1 MKGILLAG
9 GSGSRLFPTTS
20 CLSKQLLPVYDKPT
34 IYYPLSIQMLAGIRD
49 ILVISTPRDIPM
61 IQSLLGDGQRLGLN
75 LEYAVQEKPA
85 GIAQAF
91 LIGEKFIGQSSVNL
105 TLGDNIFFGN
115 DLPALLTSAAK
126 NQAGAVVFGYH
137 VQDPQR
143 YGVVEFDASQRVIS
157 IEEKP
162 ARPKSNWAVTGLY
175 FYDSSVVEKAKR
187 LKPSSRN
194 ELEITD
200 LNKLYLEEGALKVE
214 LMGRG
219 IAWLDS
225 GTPDSLIEASL
236 FVQTIEKR
244 QGLKIAC
251 LEEVAYSMGF
261 IDESALISNIN
272 AMPASNYR
280 SYLQNIL
287 DDRSGNG

>member
-49 ILVISTPRDIPM
+49 ILIISTPRDIPM
-61 IQSLLGDGQRLGLN
+61 IQNLLGNGRRLGLRI
-75 LEYAVQEKPA
+75 EYAVQEKPA

-91 LIGEKFIGQSSVNL
+91 LIGEKFIGNSNVNL

-115 DLPALLTSAAK
+115 DLPALLTSASK
-126 NQAGAVVFGYH
+126 NQHGAVVFGYH

-143 YGVVEFDASQRVIS
+143 YGVVEFNSERRVVS

-162 ARPKSNWAVTGLY
+162 SRPKSNWAVTGLY
-175 FYDSSVVEKAKR
+175 FYDSTVVAKAKS
-187 LKPSSRN
+187 LKPSARN
-194 ELEITD
+194 ELEVTD
-200 LNKLYLEEGALKVE
+200 LNKLYLEEGSLKVE

-261 IDESALISNIN
+261 IDQQMLKSNIEE
-272 AMPASNYR
+272 MPASNYR
-280 SYLQNIL
+280 TYLQNIL
-287 DDRSGNG
+287 SDRQANA